1 MGRPRSYGRP
11 VADAGVADSAGPLRL
26 LIAAGGTGGHVYPGI
41 AIAEEWRRRH
51 PDSEVVFV
59 GTSRGLESAAVPQ
72 AGFTLRTI
80 AARGIPRRLG
90 FGLVRAGVAAAQSL
104 VQASTLVREFRPH
117 VVVVTG
123 GYVSGPVGLIAKMR
137 GVPILV
143 QEQNSVPGATNRWL
157 NLIAD
162 EVHISFVE
170 SRSYFRRRDNLKVT
184 GNPIRRSLLRQ
195 DRMSAYES
203 LRLSPER
210 NTLLVFGGSRG
221 AASINGAFRDALP
234 RLTRVPKLQ
243 VLWQTGKD
251 EADAIRER
259 VRGLSIPVQVV
270 PYVDHM
276 EKAYAVADLAV
287 CRAGAMTIAEL
298 TACGVPAILIPYP
311 HATHDHQT
319 VNARGLAERG
329 AAEVIRDDQ
338 LTPDDL
344 AKRIIQLFQD
354 ESRLRRMARN
364 SRAFSRTNAAERLV
378 ASIEALAGASL
389 PDREA

>member
-1 MGRPRSYGRP
+1 MGRPRSSGRP
-11 VADAGVADSAGPLRL
+11 EADAGVVDSTDPIRL

-51 PDSEVVFV
+51 PDSEVTFV
-59 GTSRGLESAAVPQ
+59 GTTRGLESTAVPQ
-72 AGFTLRTI
+72 AGFSLRTI
-80 AARGIPRRLG
+80 AARGIPRQIG
-90 FGLVRAGVAAAQSL
+90 FGMLRAGAAGAQSL
-104 VQASTLVREFRPH
+104 VQASAILRELKPD

-123 GYVSGPVGLIAKMR
+123 GYVSGPVGLMAKLR
-137 GVPILV
+137 GIPVVV

-195 DRMSAYES
+195 DRTSAYES
-203 LRLSPER
+203 LQLDPNKS
-210 NTLLVFGGSRG
+210 TLLVFGGSRG
-221 AASINGAFRDALP
+221 AASINKAFQDALP
-234 RLTRVPKLQ
+234 RLTRISNLQ
-243 VLWQTGKD
+243 IIWQTGKD
-251 EADAIRER
+251 DAPAMEER
-259 VRGLSIPVQVV
+259 ARGLSIPVHVL
-270 PYVDHM
+270 PYLDQM
-276 EKAYAVADLAV
+276 EKAYAVADLAI

-298 TACGVPAILIPYP
+298 TACGVPAILVPYP
-311 HATHDHQT
+311 FATHDHQT

-338 LTPDDL
+338 LTADDL
-344 AKRIIQLFQD
+344 AKRIIHLFQD

-378 ASIEALAGASL
+378 TSIEALAGSTRAE
-389 PDREA
+389 RAT